1 MTCDFASDV
10 TEEREESWRKSVIEM
25 FRILVIWT
33 NVFQLWRPLE
43 NNLAWT
49 KQRKSQINNMMYLEK
64 GRTFWRLSM

>member
-10 TEEREESWRKSVIEM
+10 TEKRVEEVSYRDVPNLK
-25 FRILVIWT
+25 VIWT